1 MNLTTKLLSGAVL
14 ALALCANASFSS
26 SASFADDEQPTA
38 KAVDLKLFDVPD
50 GKDLQFYRDRMD
62 EIQKAL
68 RESDAPLTAEGRA
81 ALYDAYLVISKHLK
95 DDPDLAAAEQ
105 NEHFQVHVQ
114 LLAQKG
120 LVDDLEKLLAEEKAK
135 DKPNAAR
142 IRTIETILFQ
152 ARLTKVVQSKDETA
166 LAEIAEKLV
175 NEASQNA
182 AIAGRSADYC
192 EIISSVNKELGTKTL
207 AQIVEKLQASDDPQ
221 LKSIAKNLLGK
232 QRFANLVG
240 NDMVVEGLFL
250 DGTEIDWKAYRGK
263 VVLIDFFATWCG
275 PCMREVPNLVKNYE
289 KYNKAG
295 FDIIT
300 YSVDTDM
307 DALRTYEEKEGH
319 PWKTASRTL
328 SLEVKNDAGEP
339 KYENLSAYYGVNAI
353 PQMILVGKDGKVIET
368 DVRGERLG
376 ELLHEQFPD
385 VE

>member
-1 MNLTTKLLSGAVL
+1 MPST
-14 ALALCANASFSS
+14 
-26 SASFADDEQPTA
+26 P
-38 KAVDLKLFDVPD
+38 
-50 GKDLQFYRDRMD
+50 
-62 EIQKAL
+62 
-68 RESDAPLTAEGRA
+68 APRTAEGRA